1 MDRNTHTQ
9 IHAYRRYFPI
19 MIKSSKN
26 KMANVLASDLGM
38 WGPLQG
44 GWSRKAVLKRG
55 NLCGDL
61 EDEEEPEM

>member
-1 MDRNTHTQ
+1 
-9 IHAYRRYFPI
+9 